1 MTMIV
6 RNLHRVRDRI
16 VQACT
21 ASGRSAQAV
30 GLLAVS
36 KTFDAQAVRA
46 AWAAGQAAFGENYL
60 QEALE
65 KIAALRDLPL
75 QWHFIG
81 PVQSNKTRQVAAH
94 FDWVHSV
101 DRYKIAERLDAQRP
115 PDLPAL
121 NICIQINIDAAPGKA
136 GVAPHEALALA
147 RQVAGL
153 PRLRLRGLMTLP
165 QPAPDFAA
173 ACAVHSRAREL
184 FDELNAQGLALDTLS
199 MGMSADLEAAV
210 HCGST
215 LVRVGSALF
224 GARQYATP

>member
-121 NICIQINIDAAPGKA
+121 NICIQISLLNNFINI
-136 GVAPHEALALA
+136 
-147 RQVAGL
+147 
-153 PRLRLRGLMTLP
+153 
-165 QPAPDFAA
+165 
-173 ACAVHSRAREL
+173 SR
-184 FDELNAQGLALDTLS
+184 FITNCHI
-199 MGMSADLEAAV
+199 V
-210 HCGST
+210 I
-215 LVRVGSALF
+215 
-224 GARQYATP
+224 